1 MSLATTSMSHYLGTV
16 GGLLCAIFC
25 HLLSSCSEM
34 KDDLANVLSYS
45 SLCRGVAAGGGFADP

>member
-1 MSLATTSMSHYLGTV
+1 MSHYLGTV